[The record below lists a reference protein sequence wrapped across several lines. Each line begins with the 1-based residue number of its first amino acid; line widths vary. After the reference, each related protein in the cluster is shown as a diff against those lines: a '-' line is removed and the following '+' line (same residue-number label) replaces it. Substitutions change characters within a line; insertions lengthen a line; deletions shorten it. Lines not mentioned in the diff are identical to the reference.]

1 MNNTSYSTGIS
12 FRIYILFMAIA
23 LFSMGVSVNAKEE
36 LPECDDGS
44 VRMVKK
50 VIDGKPFFALEPR
63 LSGVSGYGIVISSHK
78 MEVIKDKKGR
88 TKEKLVPQS
97 QSEFD
102 NLLSNAKEYRSQK
115 ISLKQQAQW
124 TGQVTFARTE
134 HFDLEWDIPGMNIYK
149 EGNKNQVECML
160 IYAERLEGMW
170 KDAENVF
177 GLMDNPDINGPLRP
191 CIHDTSSNCVKT
203 AKNLLNMK
211 LNLGPVRG
219 TYSYIA
225 IWYDKKSI
233 TDDQDLWETVTHNI
247 GGAIINQFRG
257 LGRNQGSIPAWLDEG
272 FAYYLTRIHRHLDK
286 HTTKLFAESAEAGP
300 KQIDGGTWKNVA
312 KQMAGSYD
320 NKAMRIVMEKALS
333 ALTQEECIMGWS
345 IVSFLIEQ
353 NIEKYKKLFKTLDD
367 DNSKFVTEKEFF
379 EDKLRFD
386 KDGNLE
392 LSAEEKAE
400 ATAVFR
406 SYDLNGDGK
415 IDTVK
420 EAIAFD
426 FRKFVEIQ
434 KQGSTKAVRDE
445 EALQLTFGWTLGEMF
460 DRWRAWLDG
469 RRFESADMPD
479 LSVNVWSK
487 FKKNLKEALELED
500 PTKRARALMNLARF
514 DSTEAAY
521 VLYVAL
527 EEIEKLVNK
536 DEERPLIIYQ
546 AAQKVVSLWKDK
558 GLQAVLQM
566 AEEGKCDTKKAD
578 NVTVIGYLL
587 QGVAG
592 CPALDKINVI
602 LARLTKHKEF
612 AIRVAACDVLGA
624 RGVMKG
630 ADKHWEAVLKCI
642 NDEVRAVKI
651 AAVQALAKLANRN
664 DTEQFIKIVQALV
677 DVLYNADG
685 VIKDYLYKALWAI
698 TGEDLGPSYHAYARW
713 LQLYKKALKEGSE
726 NPSPDM
732 RKEGEGGHKTDEAPP
747 TYMGEK
753 IFAKQIIFVI
763 DRSYSMMEPIENL
776 SELKKEFTKGKKK
789 KPEVTG
795 KKPDKED
802 EEEEEE
808 IDWSKIKVKWDLARE
823 TLLQT
828 VRSLKKEHKF
838 TVILFDH
845 RVWIWSTKMVP
856 ATDEYKKKIEQFLV
870 NQPAAESQG
879 ADHWGRTNIFDALAV
894 GFALTTGEKI
904 SSRQEK
910 KPAKTGEVNVEL
922 VEKGAELINLLT
934 DGAPTDGKY
943 RNTEDIL
950 MRILEL
956 NRTRKVKINTF
967 GIGKAHNAQL
977 LQELARQNNGAYRD
991 LTRAG
996 G

>member
-1 MNNTSYSTGIS
+1 MQNTSYSTGIS
-12 FRIYILFMAIA
+12 FRIFIFFIAAAI
-23 LFSMGVSVNAKEE
+23 FSMGVSVNAKEE

-44 VRMVKK
+44 VRMIKK
-50 VIDGKPFFALEPR
+50 VIDGKPFYALEPR
-63 LSGVSGYGIVISSHK
+63 LSGVSGYGILISSHK
-78 MEVIKDKKGR
+78 MEVKKDKKGR
-88 TKEKLVPQS
+88 KREKLVPLS

-102 NLLSNAKEYRSQK
+102 NLLSNAKNYRTQK
-115 ISLKQQAQW
+115 IALKRQAQW

-149 EGNKNQVECML
+149 EGKKNLVECLL

-170 KDAENVF
+170 KDAEKVF
-177 GLMDNPDINGPLRP
+177 GPMENEDINGPLRP

-203 AKNLLNMK
+203 AKNLLGMK

-219 TYSYIA
+219 TYSYIG
-225 IWYDKKSI
+225 IWYDKRAI

-247 GGAIINQFRG
+247 AGALINQFRG

-286 HTTKLFAESAEAGP
+286 HTTKLFAESAEFGP
-300 KQIDGGTWKNVA
+300 KQIDGGTWKKVA
-312 KQMAGSYD
+312 KKMATQYD

-353 NIEKYKKLFKTLDD
+353 NIEKYKKLFKKLDD
-367 DNSKFVTEKEFF
+367 DKSRYISEKEFF

-386 KDGNLE
+386 KDGDLE

-415 IDTVK
+415 IDIYK

-426 FRKFVEIQ
+426 FRKFVELQ
-434 KQGSTKAVRDE
+434 KQSTGKAVRDV

-487 FKKNLKEALELED
+487 FKKNLKKAMEMED

-521 VLYVAL
+521 VLYSVL
-527 EEIEKLVNK
+527 EAIEKLVAKN
-536 DEERPLIIYQ
+536 EERPLIIYK
-546 AAQKVVSLWKDK
+546 AAQKVVSLWKGK
-558 GLQAVLQM
+558 GLKAVLQM
-566 AEEGKCDTKKAD
+566 AEEGKCGTKKAD

-592 CPALDKINVI
+592 SPGLDRINVI

-630 ADKHWEAVLKCI
+630 ADKYWESVLKCI
-642 NDEVRAVKI
+642 KDEVRAVKI

-664 DTEQFIKIVQALV
+664 DAEQFVKIVQALV
-677 DVLYNADG
+677 DALYDAKG
-685 VIKDYLYKALWAI
+685 VIKDYLYKSLKEI
-698 TGEDLGPSYHAYARW
+698 TGEDLGPSYHGYARW
-713 LQLYKKALKEGSE
+713 LQLYKKALAEGSE
-726 NPSPDM
+726 NPRPDVGN
-732 RKEGEGGHKTDEAPP
+732 RGEGGHKTDEAPP
-747 TYMGEK
+747 TYFGEK
-753 IFAKQIIFVI
+753 IFAKQIVFVI

-776 SELKKEFTKGKKK
+776 NQLKKEYTKGKKK
-789 KPEVTG
+789 KPEITG
-795 KKPDKED
+795 KKPGEDDD
-802 EEEEEE
+802 EEEEG

-879 ADHWGRTNIFDALAV
+879 ANHWGRTNIFDALAA
-894 GFALTTGEKI
+894 GFVLTTGEKI
-904 SSRQEK
+904 TSRQEK
-910 KPAKTGEVNVEL
+910 RPAKTGEVNVEL

-967 GIGKAHNAQL
+967 GIGKAHNAEL
-977 LQELARQNNGAYRD
+977 LQGLANQNNGTYKD